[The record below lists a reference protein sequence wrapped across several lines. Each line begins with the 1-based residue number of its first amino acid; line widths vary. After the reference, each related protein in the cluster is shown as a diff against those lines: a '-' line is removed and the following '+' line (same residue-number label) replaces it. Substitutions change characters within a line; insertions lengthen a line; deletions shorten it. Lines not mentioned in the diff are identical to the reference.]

1 MAERGNVHLQKS
13 TKEKIKKFNQL
24 RGKEVQT
31 NEFWDL
37 VVITAVDEDQRSAY
51 EIQITEKLER
61 KELPLGISYHVFA
74 DPPGCKIG
82 NGGSTLHSLQF
93 LHNKYGKSLSG
104 FKVILIHAGGFS
116 QRLPNASALGKI
128 FTALPLGKPLYQ
140 MLELKL
146 AMYVDFPSHMKPGIL
161 VTCADDIELYSVP
174 DQENVVFDKSG
185 FTALAHPSPLSV
197 GTTHGV
203 FVLEP
208 AETPSICDM
217 EYRNCSKFL
226 HKPNIEKMRICNA
239 VCKREGEEFVYTD
252 STYYVDYGTAMTLLT
267 LLSEI
272 SPLTCEID
280 AYGDFLQALG
290 RNATVDYTENTANV
304 TKKEKGLVE
313 IRRKI
318 FRRLKG
324 TALNVILLN
333 NSKFYHVGTTEEYL
347 FHFTA
352 DPCLREEL
360 GLLSAA
366 FSVCDLE
373 PLEETRAC
381 VMHSILHPTVTV
393 SQGSVVE
400 YSRLDTK
407 VKVGTR
413 SIISGCWIGTDIM
426 VPSDTFMHS
435 LSVNLDGKT
444 GFVTVVF
451 GIQDDLKRN
460 VSSPA
465 DMKALSLCKV
475 NLEDCVKLWGLCLE
489 RIRFSGDAS
498 MCSLWNACIFPLCSD
513 LKGSFVMSLGMVK
526 ALESGTKFT
535 LPNNTTLTS
544 LQETLQNK
552 NLEEMLKFRKEL
564 YEDILRVNLRN
575 SVTTNFIA

>member
-1 MAERGNVHLQKS
+1 MAERFNIHLQKS
-13 TKEKIKKFNQL
+13 TKDKLEKFKQI
-24 RGKEVQT
+24 RGKKVQSDV
-31 NEFWDL
+31 FWDL

-51 EIQITEKLER
+51 QIQINEKLER
-61 KELPLGISYHVFA
+61 KELPLGINYHVFA

-82 NGGSTLHSLQF
+82 NGGSTLHSLQC
-93 LHNKYGKSLSG
+93 LHDKYGKSLSG

-116 QRLPNASALGKI
+116 QRLPSASALGKI
-128 FTALPLGKPLYQ
+128 LTAVPLGNPLYQ

-146 AMYVDFPSHMKPGIL
+146 AIYVDFPSNMKPGML
-161 VTCADDIELYSVP
+161 VTCADDIELYSVS
-174 DQENVVFDKSG
+174 DQESVVFDKSG

-208 AETPSICDM
+208 AHMPRICDM
-217 EYRNCSKFL
+217 EYRTCSQFL
-226 HKPNIEKMRICNA
+226 HKPSIEKMFKCNA
-239 VCKREGEEFVYTD
+239 VCEREGEEFVYTD
-252 STYYVDYGTAMTLLT
+252 STYYFDYGTAMTLLT
-267 LLSEI
+267 LFREI

-290 RNATVDYTENTANV
+290 RRATVDYTENTANV
-304 TKKEKGLVE
+304 TTKESGLVE

-318 FRRLKG
+318 FHRLKG
-324 TALNVILLN
+324 TPLNVILLN

-347 FHFTA
+347 FHFST
-352 DPCLREEL
+352 DPCLRAEL

-373 PLEETRAC
+373 PSERTRVC
-381 VMHSILHPTVTV
+381 VSHSILHPSVSM

-400 YSRLDTK
+400 YSRLDAR
-407 VKVGTR
+407 VKVGSR
-413 SIISGCWIGTDIM
+413 SVISGCWIDTDLT
-426 VPSDTFMHS
+426 VPSDTFIHS

-451 GIQDDLKRN
+451 GVKDDLKKS

-465 DMKALSLCKV
+465 HMKALSLFKV
-475 NLEDCVKLWGLCLE
+475 NLEDCVGLWGLFPE
-489 RIRFSGDAS
+489 KVRFSGDTS
-498 MCSLWNACIFPLCSD
+498 MCSLWNACIFPVCSN
-513 LKGSFVMSLGMVK
+513 LKDSFVMSLGMLK
-526 ALESGTKFT
+526 ALDSGTSFA
-535 LPNNTTLTS
+535 LPKKATLTS

-564 YEDILRVNLRN
+564 YEDILRVNSSH
-575 SVTTNFIA
+575 SV

>member
-1 MAERGNVHLQKS
+1 MMGDVRLQKS
-13 TKEKIKKFNQL
+13 TKEKINKFNQL
-24 RGKEVQT
+24 RGKEVQS

-82 NGGSTLHSLQF
+82 NGGSTLHSLQC
-93 LHNKYGKSLSG
+93 LHDKYGKSLSG

-128 FTALPLGKPLYQ
+128 FTALPLGMPLYQ
-140 MLELKL
+140 MLELKF
-146 AMYVDFPSHMKPGIL
+146 AMYVDFPSHMNPGIL
-161 VTCADDIELYSVP
+161 VTCADDIELYSIP
-174 DQENVVFDKSG
+174 DQEYIVFDKSG
-185 FTALAHPSPLSV
+185 FTALAHPSPLSI

-208 AETPSICDM
+208 AETPRICDM
-217 EYRNCSKFL
+217 EYRNCSQFL
-226 HKPNIEKMRICNA
+226 HKPNIEKMRKCNA

-272 SPLTCEID
+272 GPLTCEID

-290 RNATVDYTENTANV
+290 QKATVDYTENTANV
-304 TKKEKGLVE
+304 TKKEQGLVE

-352 DPCLREEL
+352 DPCLRAEL
-360 GLLSAA
+360 SLLSAA

-373 PLEETRAC
+373 PSEKTRAC

-413 SIISGCWIGTDIM
+413 SIISGCWIGMDLT
-426 VPSDTFMHS
+426 VPSDAFMHS
-435 LSVNLDGKT
+435 LSVNLDGET
-444 GFVTVVF
+444 GFVTVAF

-465 DMKALSLCKV
+465 DMKALSLFKV
-475 NLEDCVKLWGLCLE
+475 NLEDCVGFWGLCLE
-489 RIRFSGDAS
+489 KIRFSGDTS
-498 MCSLWNACIFPLCSD
+498 MCSLWNACIFPVCSD
-513 LKGSFVMSLGMVK
+513 LKDSFEMSLGMVK
-526 ALESGTKFT
+526 ALDGGTKFT
-535 LPNNTTLTS
+535 LPKNITLTS

-552 NLEEMLKFRKEL
+552 NLEEMLKFRKKL
-564 YEDILRVNLRN
+564 YEDIPRVNLNN
-575 SVTTNFIA
+575 SV

>member
-1 MAERGNVHLQKS
+1 MNSGILWLLLQR
-13 TKEKIKKFNQL
+13 T
-24 RGKEVQT
+24 RT
-31 NEFWDL
+31 
-37 VVITAVDEDQRSAY
+37 R
-51 EIQITEKLER
+51 
-61 KELPLGISYHVFA
+61 
-74 DPPGCKIG
+74 G
-82 NGGSTLHSLQF
+82 NGGSTLHSLQC
-93 LHNKYGKSLSG
+93 LHDKYGKSLSG

-208 AETPSICDM
+208 AEMDRICDM
-217 EYRNCSKFL
+217 EYRNCFQFL
-226 HKPNIEKMRICNA
+226 HKPNIEKMRKCNA
-239 VCKREGEEFVYTD
+239 VCEREGEEFVYTD
-252 STYYVDYGTAMTLLT
+252 STYYVDYGTAMRLLT

-272 SPLTCEID
+272 EPLTCEID

-290 RNATVDYTENTANV
+290 QRATVDYTENTANV
-304 TKKEKGLVE
+304 TKKEKGLIE

-352 DPCLREEL
+352 DPCLRAEL

-366 FSVCDLE
+366 FSMCDLE
-373 PLEETRAC
+373 PSKKTRAC
-381 VMHSILHPTVTV
+381 VMHSILHPTVTI

-400 YSRLDTK
+400 YSRLDAK
-407 VKVGTR
+407 VNVGIR
-413 SIISGCWIGTDIM
+413 SIISGCWIGTDLT
-426 VPSDTFMHS
+426 VPSDTFVHS

-444 GFVTVVF
+444 GFVTVLF

-465 DMKALSLCKV
+465 DMKALSLFKV
-475 NLEDCVKLWGLCLE
+475 NLKDCVGLWGLCLE
-489 RIRFSGDAS
+489 KIRFSGDTS
-498 MCSLWNACIFPLCSD
+498 MCSLWNACIFPVCSD
-513 LKGSFVMSLGMVK
+513 LKDSFVMSLGMVK
-526 ALESGTKFT
+526 ALDSGTKFT
-535 LPNNTTLTS
+535 LPNNTILTS
-544 LQETLQNK
+544 LQETLRNK

-564 YEDILRVNLRN
+564 YEDILRVNLSN
-575 SVTTNFIA
+575 SV

>member
-1 MAERGNVHLQKS
+1 MTHLLLMRVSITIRRVKVIYFPS
-13 TKEKIKKFNQL
+13 T
-24 RGKEVQT
+24 GKEVQSD
-31 NEFWDL
+31 EFWDL

-51 EIQITEKLER
+51 GIQITEKLER
-61 KELPLGISYHVFA
+61 KELPLGINYHVFA

-82 NGGSTLHSLQF
+82 NGGSTLHSLQC
-93 LHNKYGKSLSG
+93 LHDKYGKSLSG

-116 QRLPNASALGKI
+116 QRLPSASALGKI
-128 FTALPLGKPLYQ
+128 LTAVPLGNPLYQ

-146 AMYVDFPSHMKPGIL
+146 AMYVDFPSHMKPGML
-161 VTCADDIELYSVP
+161 VTCADDIELYSVS

-185 FTALAHPSPLSV
+185 FTALAHPSPLSI

-208 AETPSICDM
+208 AGTPRFCDM
-217 EYRNCSKFL
+217 EYRTCSQFL
-226 HKPNIEKMRICNA
+226 HKPSIEKMFKCNT

-252 STYYVDYGTAMTLLT
+252 SIYYFDYGTAMTLLT
-267 LLSEI
+267 LFSEI

-280 AYGDFLQALG
+280 AYGDFLQ
-290 RNATVDYTENTANV
+290 ENTANV
-304 TKKEKGLVE
+304 TKKENGLVE

-318 FRRLKG
+318 FHRLKG
-324 TALNVILLN
+324 TALSVILLN

-352 DPCLREEL
+352 DPCLRAEL

-373 PLEETRAC
+373 PSEKTRVC
-381 VMHSILHPTVTV
+381 VLHSILHPSVTV

-400 YSRLDTK
+400 YSRLDAR
-407 VKVGTR
+407 VKVGSR
-413 SIISGCWIGTDIM
+413 SIISGCWIGTDLT
-426 VPSDTFMHS
+426 VPSDTFIHS

-451 GIQDDLKRN
+451 GVKDDLKKS

-465 DMKALSLCKV
+465 HMKALSLFKV
-475 NLEDCVKLWGLCLE
+475 NLEDCVGLWGLFPE
-489 RIRFSGDAS
+489 KVRFSGDTS
-498 MCSLWNACIFPLCSD
+498 MCSLWNACIFPVCSN
-513 LKGSFVMSLGMVK
+513 LKDSFVISLGMLK
-526 ALESGTKFT
+526 ALDSGTIFT
-535 LPNNTTLTS
+535 LSKKATLTS

-564 YEDILRVNLRN
+564 YEDILRVHFFYF
-575 SVTTNFIA
+575 FIQFLLLN

>member
-1 MAERGNVHLQKS
+1 MAERVNIHLQKS
-13 TKEKIKKFNQL
+13 TKDKLEKFKQI
-24 RGKEVQT
+24 RGKEVQSD
-31 NEFWDL
+31 EFWDL

-51 EIQITEKLER
+51 EIQITDKLER
-61 KELPLGISYHVFA
+61 KELPLGIRYHVFA

-82 NGGSTLHSLQF
+82 NGGSTLHSLQC
-93 LHNKYGKSLSG
+93 LHDKYGKSLSG

-116 QRLPNASALGKI
+116 QRLPSASALGKI
-128 FTALPLGKPLYQ
+128 LTAVPLGNPLYQ

-146 AMYVDFPSHMKPGIL
+146 AMYVDFPAHMKPGML
-161 VTCADDIELYSVP
+161 VTCADDIELYSVS

-185 FTALAHPSPLSV
+185 FTALAHPSPLSI

-208 AETPSICDM
+208 AETPRICDM
-217 EYRNCSKFL
+217 EYRTCSKFL
-226 HKPNIEKMRICNA
+226 HKPSVEKMFKCNA

-252 STYYVDYGTAMTLLT
+252 STYYFDYGTAMTLLT
-267 LLSEI
+267 LFREI

-290 RNATVDYTENTANV
+290 RRATVDYTENTANV
-304 TKKEKGLVE
+304 TKKENGLVE

-318 FRRLKG
+318 FHHLKG

-352 DPCLREEL
+352 DSCLRAEL
-360 GLLSAA
+360 GLLSANTR
-366 FSVCDLE
+366 VCV
-373 PLEETRAC
+373 T
-381 VMHSILHPTVTV
+381 HSILHPSVTV

-400 YSRLDTK
+400 YSRLDAR
-407 VKVGTR
+407 VKVGSR
-413 SIISGCWIGTDIM
+413 SIISGCWIGTDLT
-426 VPSDTFMHS
+426 VPSDTFIHS

-451 GIQDDLKRN
+451 GVKDDLKKS

-465 DMKALSLCKV
+465 HMKALSLFKV
-475 NLEDCVKLWGLCLE
+475 NLEDCVGLWGLFPE
-489 RIRFSGDAS
+489 KVRFSGDTS
-498 MCSLWNACIFPLCSD
+498 MCSLWNACIFPVCSN
-513 LKGSFVMSLGMVK
+513 LKDSFVMSLGMLK
-526 ALESGTKFT
+526 ALDSGTNFT
-535 LPNNTTLTS
+535 LPKKATLTS

-564 YEDILRVNLRN
+564 YEDILRVNLSN
-575 SVTTNFIA
+575 SV